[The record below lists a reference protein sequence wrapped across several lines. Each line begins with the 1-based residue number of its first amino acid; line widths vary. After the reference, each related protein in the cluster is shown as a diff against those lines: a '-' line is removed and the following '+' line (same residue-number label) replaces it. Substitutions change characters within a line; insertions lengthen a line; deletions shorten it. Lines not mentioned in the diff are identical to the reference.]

1 MKTFPPVTMAV
12 ALILAAP
19 ALAEPTAK
27 PPQEKAVDAAKVKL
41 KFQAYD
47 GDPAK
52 PESLT
57 FQINKSDL
65 REPVSFVRIG
75 EAVERTNYRVT
86 SFAYKT
92 RKGTTGMDEDASELT
107 LTDTKTKK
115 TLVLQLPPLRHS
127 N

>member
-1 MKTFPPVTMAV
+1 MIKLPLLGVLV
-12 ALILAAP
+12 LLLASTSF
-19 ALAEPTAK
+19 AEPSEK
-27 PPQEKAVDAAKVKL
+27 SPQRAAEKEPAVSL

-65 REPVSFVRIG
+65 RQPASFVRIG